1 MAGMLYDMKA
11 AAQLEQAYATTDMI
25 VQREEVRRSLRASAG
40 ESILDLGSGP
50 GFLACELA
58 QEVGA
63 TGRIVAVDISSEMNA
78 IASTRIAAAGLG
90 DRVEIVEGD
99 ATALAFADA
108 TFDAAVST
116 QVIEY
121 LAEPDAALH
130 QLGRVLRPSGRLVII
145 DTDWDSLVWAA
156 TDRRRAARIAAAW
169 NEHLPDPYLPRSL
182 APRLRAA
189 GFEVRDIRIV
199 PILNTA
205 YDATTFSYN
214 IAPLIAA
221 FVPGRAGVS
230 EDEATAWLNDLAELQ
245 HQGRYFF
252 SVNRYLFAASRP
264 KSTGTTLATAPD
276 GTPTHSQFGNEH
288 ERAAAPQRVRL
299 CASDECRAVWEGG
312 AQHRARA
319 GAPTRSTSHGPS
331 LQPSQ
336 AGGKVAATT
345 TAWPSPASW

>member
-1 MAGMLYDMKA
+1 MLYDNKA

-25 VQREEVRRSLRASAG
+25 VQREELRRSLRASAG

-63 TGRIVAVDISSEMNA
+63 TGRIVGVDISSDMNS
-78 IASTRIAAAGLG
+78 IASKRIAAAGLG
-90 DRVEIVEGD
+90 DRIEILEGD

-108 TFDAAVST
+108 TFDAAVSM

-130 QLGRVLRPSGRLVII
+130 QLFRVLRPGGRLVII

-189 GFEVRDIRIV
+189 GFELGDIRIV

-205 YDATTFSYN
+205 YDATSFSYN
-214 IAPLIAA
+214 IAPLIAHSCPVA
-221 FVPGRAGVS
+221 
-230 EDEATAWLNDLAELQ
+230 EASQKTRQPNGSPTSQ
-245 HQGRYFF
+245 
-252 SVNRYLFAASRP
+252 NC
-264 KSTGTTLATAPD
+264 STKD
-276 GTPTHSQFGNEH
+276 GTSLASIDTSSPRRVPQGGGPRSADWSLTIRLPRLS
-288 ERAAAPQRVRL
+288 ER
-299 CASDECRAVWEGG
+299 
-312 AQHRARA
+312 
-319 GAPTRSTSHGPS
+319 T
-331 LQPSQ
+331 
-336 AGGKVAATT
+336 VA
-345 TAWPSPASW
+345 